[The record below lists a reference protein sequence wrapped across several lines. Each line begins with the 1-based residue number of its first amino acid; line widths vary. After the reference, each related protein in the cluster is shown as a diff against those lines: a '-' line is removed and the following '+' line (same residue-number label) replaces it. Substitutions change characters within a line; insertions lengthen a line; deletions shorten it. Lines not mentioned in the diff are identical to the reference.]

1 MEPRLTVVTLGVSD
15 FERSLDFYGNRL
27 GWPAKVVNGEVAFF
41 KLNCVVLAL
50 YPKDLLAKDADVSPE
65 GGGFPGFTLAHNVE
79 SPEEVDKVLDE
90 ARAAGAGIPKKAQKT
105 SWGGYGGYF
114 ADPDGYLWEVVHNPF
129 WSLDEKGNPVVQ

>member
-27 GWPAKVVNGEVAFF
+27 GWPVKVVNGEVAFF

-114 ADPDGYLWEVVHNPF
+114 TDPDGYLWEVVHNPF
-129 WSLDEKGNPVVQ
+129 WSLDEGNPVIQ